1 MRARPL
7 TPATLTTVPMSL
19 PTFSTLLATLGLK
32 PKNLE
37 EARNAIEPA
46 KATLDSV
53 NALFTSAG
61 LNLESFL
68 AAGADSLKAHLA
80 SIDNAAQVATLTTDL
95 ATAKAAL
102 AKVDGEVLALSDVVQ
117 HITTAIAL
125 PVAKDAKVGDIKTAF
140 ETHVAK
146 QVVLANAK
154 AGHPPV
160 QQIDPNAAP
169 AAEQLSDEAH
179 LAAYEKLEGAPAR
192 AYLAAHSEALWRADI
207 ARRTQRR

>member
-1 MRARPL
+1 
-7 TPATLTTVPMSL
+7 MSL
-19 PTFSTLLATLGLK
+19 SSLLVTLGLK

-46 KATLDSV
+46 KATLDNV
-53 NALFTSAG
+53 NALFTAAG
-61 LNLESFL
+61 LNLETLL
-68 AAGADSLKAHLA
+68 AAGPESLKAHLA
-80 SIDNAAQVATLTTDL
+80 SLDNAAQVSALTADL

-102 AKVDGEVLALSDVVQ
+102 SKSDGEVVALSDVVQ

-160 QQIDPNAAP
+160 QQIDADAA
-169 AAEQLSDEAH
+169 AATAAASDEAIAKEYSAMPAGTER
-179 LAAYEKLEGAPAR
+179 LAFYGKH
-192 AYLAAHSEALWRADI
+192 AAALQRVYDAQN
-207 ARRTQRR
+207 RRDE